1 MKSQNNSL
9 KFYISSLCNQY
20 KIYLIA
26 LCIIAVLAAV
36 FNISV
41 NYKIKEIIDTI
52 ASDKGAGLG
61 GLIAMFAFYK
71 LMHHGMYFINRL
83 LDIRYKPMML
93 EQTVTD
99 LYSKIVGHSLHWFDS
114 HLSGEISSKIT
125 DFQHGITHLV
135 TFIFRAFINVLT
147 VIISLL
153 FLTKIHEQPAIV
165 LTVFVLIYSPIIYL
179 LLRKQMQLQ
188 SEYVEARQ
196 KATGI
201 INDNISNIFGI
212 KIIGNSARE
221 FKSNLLPALL
231 NWKSWDRKTRVF
243 DAWWVDNAD
252 TIMITIMSAV
262 QIYLLAYLYR
272 DGDITAGGFAFAAMI
287 TLNIHADLDN
297 FMDSLLFNIN
307 PSIAQVKSSYKF
319 INEEY
324 DVKDRL
330 NADVLGNVKGEI
342 EYKNVHFSY
351 GGGDKSVLSGFD
363 LHIKPG
369 ERLGIVGTSG
379 AGKTTMTK
387 CLLRYFDVQ
396 EGLVCIDGNNILDVT
411 QESLRAN
418 ISIIPQD
425 ITMFHR
431 SIRENL
437 QLAKYDATDEEII
450 AACKQA
456 KIHEDIMTMP
466 KGYDSTVGERGVKVS
481 GGQRQRIAI
490 ARAILKNAPILILD
504 EATSALDTPTE
515 QLIQSSL
522 NEVLETSKA
531 TVIAIAHRLSTLQ
544 HMDRIIVLDKGKIVE
559 EGTHNSLITTKD
571 GLYRRLWEMQ
581 SGGFLSDIA
590 EE

>member
-1 MKSQNNSL
+1 MKNQSNSL
-9 KFYISSLCNQY
+9 NSYITTLCNQY
-20 KIYLIA
+20 KVYLIS

-36 FNISV
+36 LSISV

-52 ASDKGAGLG
+52 ASEKDEELWW
-61 GLIAMFAFYK
+61 LIALFAFYK

-93 EQTVTD
+93 EQIVTD
-99 LYSKIVGHSLHWFDS
+99 LYHKIVGHSLHWFDS

-125 DFQHGITHLV
+125 DFQHGITHLI

-153 FLTKIHEQPAIV
+153 FLTKVHSQPAIV
-165 LTVFVLIYSPIIYL
+165 LAIFVMIYSPIIFVL
-179 LLRKQMQLQ
+179 LYKQMQLQ
-188 SEYVEARQ
+188 GKYVEARQ

-212 KIIGNSARE
+212 KIIGNSDKE

-231 NWKSWDRKTRVF
+231 NWKSWDRKTRLF

-252 TIMITIMSAV
+252 TIMITVMGAV
-262 QIYLLAYLYR
+262 QIYLLAHLYQG
-272 DGDITAGGFAFAAMI
+272 GDITAGGFAFAAMI

-319 INEEY
+319 INQAY
-324 DVKDRL
+324 DVTDKED
-330 NADVLGNVKGEI
+330 AKTLGKVNGEI
-342 EYKNVHFSY
+342 EYKNVYFAY
-351 GGGDKSVLSGFD
+351 GKSDKSILSGFD

-369 ERLGIVGTSG
+369 ERIGIVGMSG

-396 EGLVCIDGNNILDVT
+396 SGSICIDGNNIADIT

-431 SIRENL
+431 TIRENL
-437 QLAKYDATDEEII
+437 QLARYDASDEEII
-450 AACKQA
+450 SACKKA
-456 KIHEDIMTMP
+456 KIHEDIMAME
-466 KGYDSTVGERGVKVS
+466 KGYDSVVGERGVKVS

-504 EATSALDTPTE
+504 EATSSLDTPTE
-515 QLIQSSL
+515 TLIQESI
-522 NEVLETSKA
+522 NEILETSNA
-531 TVIAIAHRLSTLQ
+531 TVIAIAHRLSTLK
-544 HMDRIIVLDKGKIVE
+544 HMDRIIVLDKGEIVE
-559 EGTHNSLITTKD
+559 EGKHD
-571 GLYRRLWEMQ
+571 GLIRQKNGFYKKLWEMQ
-581 SGGFLSDIA
+581 VI
-590 EE
+590 